1 MNKHKIAWIALAAG
15 IVFVIMLTWLVGV
28 SPQIS
33 HIKSSDAQTAQIDEN
48 NKETRDEIET
58 LRIASETIG
67 LQKDRLR
74 QLQRQIPDGYNQQE
88 FINSLDASAAGTG
101 VAIKSVNFDDA
112 VDADIP
118 AEMQGTI
125 QAGQLVQ
132 VSVSITATGSYDAM
146 RNFVASVQNINRIAV
161 PENVTYTLDRN
172 GDETK
177 NAVVIDC
184 KIWSLLLACKDP
196 KPFKPEGALW
206 LYPNSMKSYPSPS
219 VVALFFPPVKSM
231 VEPVPRGI
239 TVRSALR

>member
-1 MNKHKIAWIALAAG
+1 M
-15 IVFVIMLTWLVGV
+15 
-28 SPQIS
+28 
-33 HIKSSDAQTAQIDEN
+33 
-48 NKETRDEIET
+48 
-58 LRIASETIG
+58 
-67 LQKDRLR
+67 
-74 QLQRQIPDGYNQQE
+74 QRQIPDGYNQQE

-184 KIWSLLLACKDP
+184 
-196 KPFKPEGALW
+196 
-206 LYPNSMKSYPSPS
+206 
-219 VVALFFPPVKSM
+219 
-231 VEPVPRGI
+231 
-239 TVRSALR
+239 

>member
-146 RNFVASVQNINRIAV
+146 RNFRGIRAEHQPYRRAGKCDLQHLT
-161 PENVTYTLDRN
+161 ETVTK
-172 GDETK
+172 TK

-184 KIWSLLLACKDP
+184 KIWSLLLD
-196 KPFKPEGALW
+196 
-206 LYPNSMKSYPSPS
+206 NDT
-219 VVALFFPPVKSM
+219 
-231 VEPVPRGI
+231 VEDENA
-239 TVRSALR
+239 TKQ

>member
-146 RNFVASVQNINRIAV
+146 RNFVTSVQNINRIAV

-184 KIWSLLLACKDP
+184 KIWSLLLD
-196 KPFKPEGALW
+196 
-206 LYPNSMKSYPSPS
+206 NDT
-219 VVALFFPPVKSM
+219 
-231 VEPVPRGI
+231 VEDENA
-239 TVRSALR
+239 TKQ

>member
-88 FINSLDASAAGTG
+88 FINSLDA
-101 VAIKSVNFDDA
+101 
-112 VDADIP
+112 DIP

-184 KIWSLLLACKDP
+184 KIWSLLLD
-196 KPFKPEGALW
+196 
-206 LYPNSMKSYPSPS
+206 NDT
-219 VVALFFPPVKSM
+219 
-231 VEPVPRGI
+231 VEDENA
-239 TVRSALR
+239 TKQ